1 MPKTTRQY
9 EATLNVQISRDMR
22 VDLETIAR
30 KSNLS
35 LAEVA
40 RRALRNAIDGT
51 DLTLGT
57 RKAFDRRFRDR
68 LDGLEQKL
76 GSIFQDRLD
85 EVEQIVHGYLKA
97 LVFLCLLDF
106 PVAPESDPPPT
117 PEERLSYVLGLVDG
131 EPGDWLHHKIVGRN
145 SPVPTRRIREDER

>member
-22 VDLETIAR
+22 LDLETIAR

-57 RKAFDRRFRDR
+57 RKVFDRRFRDR

-85 EVEQIVHGYLKA
+85 EVEQIVHAYLKA
-97 LVFLCLLDF
+97 LVFLCLLDL
-106 PVAPESDPPPT
+106 PAVPESDRMPT
-117 PEERLSYVLGLVDG
+117 PEERLSYVLGLVNG
-131 EPGDWLHHKIVGRN
+131 EPGAWLHHKIVDRN
-145 SPVPTRRIREDER
+145 RPIATKEEQRG

>member
-1 MPKTTRQY
+1 MPRTTRQY
-9 EATLNVQISRDMR
+9 EEKLTLQISRDMR

-85 EVEQIVHGYLKA
+85 EVEQIVHAYLKA
-97 LVFLCLLDF
+97 LVFLCLLDL
-106 PVAPESDPPPT
+106 PAAPESDRLPT
-117 PEERLSYVLGLVDG
+117 PEERLSYVLGLVNG

-145 SPVPTRRIREDER
+145 SPIATKEDQRA